1 MKNWAKVEDG
11 VVVNIAVGYENP
23 GGYVEYSLSG
33 EFRKNA
39 AMIGGTYDKE
49 KDIFINP
56 KPWESWVLDEND
68 NWVSPAG
75 EKPVKEGFFYSWD
88 EESLSWKEYEIVEID
103 L

>member
-23 GGYVEYSLSG
+23 GGYIEYSQSG
-33 EFRKNA
+33 EFRKNSA
-39 AMIGGTYDKE
+39 VIGSTYNQE

-56 KPWESWVLDEND
+56 QPWESWTLDEND
-68 NWVSPAG
+68 NWISPAG
-75 EKPVKEGFFYSWD
+75 EKPVKDGFVYSWD
-88 EESLSWKEYEIVEID
+88 EQSLSWKEYEVINIE